1 MARPTGQLK
10 QLRQY
15 IEDLELG
22 MAMRLDD
29 LGARL
34 EATER
39 ELAAIEKNLVPEGRS
54 DPVVTGPSD
63 ADKEGGNDHA

>member
-1 MARPTGQLK
+1 MPRPPGQLK

-15 IEDLELG
+15 IEDLEVG

-54 DPVVTGPSD
+54 DPGVTRPSD
-63 ADKEGGNDHA
+63 ADQEGGNDHA

>member
-1 MARPTGQLK
+1 MPRPPGQLK

-15 IEDLELG
+15 IEDLEVGL
-22 MAMRLDD
+22 AMRLDD

-54 DPVVTGPSD
+54 DPAVMGPSD
-63 ADKEGGNDHA
+63 ADRKGG

>member
-1 MARPTGQLK
+1 MPRPPGQLK

-15 IEDLELG
+15 IEDLEVG

-39 ELAAIEKNLVPEGRS
+39 ELAAIEKNRLPEGRS
-54 DPVVTGPSD
+54 DRELTGLSD
-63 ADKEGGNDHA
+63 TDKEGGNDHA